1 MTIENILFEIAE
13 ALRYPVLTLAVVA
26 LVVVIAEVGTLLSEI
41 RRRRVRSVAR
51 TERAVDVAG
60 EALRR
65 GDRATALRA
74 VTSLGFNDAMTEAL
88 AAIVEQRDRPDAA
101 NRIAKRLAEYDYRSV
116 KRLERTRILVR
127 MGPALGL
134 MGTLIPLSPALAA
147 LGEGDVERLTNDLR
161 VAFSVTVAGLIVGAI
176 AFAVSLVR
184 DRMYDQDYS
193 DVEYVNAQ
201 LASVPTGPTGVAPAT
216 GAAVPAPGRDGA
228 APGQGAAPSAQPAP
242 APTAGTGDA
251 LGAAPTAPQ
260 DGHPRQRI
268 GLESPAEKLT
278 S

>member
-1 MTIENILFEIAE
+1 DRDPHRGVGGERAHRADHAWMAARGAHDAPVLQAMTIENILFEIAE

-116 KRLERTRILVR
+116 KRLERTRILV
-127 MGPALGL
+127 
-134 MGTLIPLSPALAA
+134 
-147 LGEGDVERLTNDLR
+147 
-161 VAFSVTVAGLIVGAI
+161 
-176 AFAVSLVR
+176 
-184 DRMYDQDYS
+184 
-193 DVEYVNAQ
+193 
-201 LASVPTGPTGVAPAT
+201 
-216 GAAVPAPGRDGA
+216 
-228 APGQGAAPSAQPAP
+228 
-242 APTAGTGDA
+242 
-251 LGAAPTAPQ
+251 
-260 DGHPRQRI
+260 
-268 GLESPAEKLT
+268 
-278 S
+278 